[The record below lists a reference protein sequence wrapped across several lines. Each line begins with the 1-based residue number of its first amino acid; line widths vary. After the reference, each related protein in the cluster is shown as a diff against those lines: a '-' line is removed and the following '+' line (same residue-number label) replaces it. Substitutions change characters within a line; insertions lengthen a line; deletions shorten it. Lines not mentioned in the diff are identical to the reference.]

1 VERGKTTR
9 RIAPKK
15 PIGRNR
21 GRYKDRKG
29 LEFMFEKILS
39 KISACLN
46 KHGLPYMIIGG
57 QAVLLYG
64 EPRLT
69 RDIDVTLGANIDSL
83 NKLLS
88 ITRELSLKS
97 IPKDIESFVR
107 DTMVLPTIEKSTGI
121 RVDFIFSFTHYE
133 TQAIKRA
140 RKVSIMG
147 QEVLFASPEDLIIH
161 KIFAGRP
168 RDLEDVKSVI
178 RKNPGIDS
186 KYIRNWLKEFEVSAE
201 EKKDFIIIFEE
212 ILSQINS

>member
-1 VERGKTTR
+1 
-9 RIAPKK
+9 
-15 PIGRNR
+15 
-21 GRYKDRKG
+21 
-29 LEFMFEKILS
+29 
-39 KISACLN
+39 
-46 KHGLPYMIIGG
+46 MIIGG